1 MFFKKTCKEM
11 SPKLAVIFR
20 LLIRRGS
27 FPWCWRT
34 ADVVPVPKEPSNAMI
49 SNNRPISITPILSKV
64 YEKLTA
70 SPLLRYC
77 EAEGFLPKGQF
88 AYRKG
93 LGTCDA
99 LITITHELQRALD
112 SGAEARLVQ
121 LDFSAAFDRVSHE
134 GLLFKLR
141 DRGIGGNVISIIE
154 QFLTSR
160 RQRVKIDGSFSE
172 YVNVVS
178 GVPQGSVLGP
188 LLFVIYTADLFDVV
202 ENRLVNYADDSTL
215 FSICNRPSD
224 REYVAQSI
232 NRDLEQISLWCDRW
246 MMKLNPSK
254 TKTLIIS
261 RSRTVSPV
269 HGDLILNGTIL
280 KVSDSLVILGV
291 NLDSKLTFEYH
302 IRSVASSAARS
313 MGIVRR
319 AIKIFDTKEVL
330 TTCFRAYVLS
340 RLEYCAPAWGSAAE
354 SHLKLLDGVVRR
366 AEALCG
372 ATQLNV

>member
-1 MFFKKTCKEM
+1 M
-11 SPKLAVIFR
+11 
-20 LLIRRGS
+20 
-27 FPWCWRT
+27 
-34 ADVVPVPKEPSNAMI
+34 
-49 SNNRPISITPILSKV
+49 
-64 YEKLTA
+64 
-70 SPLLRYC
+70 
-77 EAEGFLPKGQF
+77 PKGQF

-99 LITITHELQRALD
+99 LITIMHELQCALD

-246 MMKLNPSK
+246 MMKLNPSETSK
-254 TKTLIIS
+254 
-261 RSRTVSPV
+261 V
-269 HGDLILNGTIL
+269 NG
-280 KVSDSLVILGV
+280 
-291 NLDSKLTFEYH
+291 NF
-302 IRSVASSAARS
+302 
-313 MGIVRR
+313 
-319 AIKIFDTKEVL
+319 
-330 TTCFRAYVLS
+330 
-340 RLEYCAPAWGSAAE
+340 
-354 SHLKLLDGVVRR
+354 
-366 AEALCG
+366 
-372 ATQLNV
+372 